1 MKNYSF
7 RVGVSV
13 AIDSQRF
20 RIMRILM
27 DGHVQLEAES
37 DGALSNTTYDELLK
51 KYAEKRVSLSDETQA
66 DHATP
71 KPMARSLSTFP
82 ESVQQRAIRKKRY
95 LDFLLRTGPLIST
108 KNVLEPLIAECA
120 KMIGDEKRLPLLQ
133 QCNPNC
139 RSRAWLLSC
148 LIQSCLCADC
158 GCRAI
163 ESNHSICLSIASHS
177 IFFDCTGNATG
188 CCSD

>member
-95 LDFLLRTGPLIST
+95 LDFLLNG
-108 KNVLEPLIAECA
+108 
-120 KMIGDEKRLPLLQ
+120 RLRWLWFWGFYDLL
-133 QCNPNC
+133 NF
-139 RSRAWLLSC
+139 
-148 LIQSCLCADC
+148 
-158 GCRAI
+158 
-163 ESNHSICLSIASHS
+163 SNFW
-177 IFFDCTGNATG
+177 FFDLYVLFCYYLIVLALYIFQDKYPATITAI
-188 CCSD
+188 